1 MLELFD
7 YYRSSASYRIRIAL
21 LYKGLDCQL
30 TQVHLVEDGGQHL
43 LEDFTQKNSQ
53 QLIPLLRDGENYI
66 NQSMAMLEYLEEKFP
81 DRPLLPKYSL
91 KKAQVRAFAMEV
103 ACEIHPLNNL
113 RVLKY
118 IKNDFA
124 LSDKEKMQWY
134 FHWLHKG
141 FTSLTAKL
149 GDGPFCFGETPTFA
163 DLFLIPQIYNA
174 CRFEFDMSPFPE
186 LLAINDHCLKQE
198 YFIKASPE
206 ERLKDLVDSQPY
218 AG

>member
-1 MLELFD
+1 M
-7 YYRSSASYRIRIAL
+7 
-21 LYKGLDCQL
+21 

-53 QLIPLLRDGENYI
+53 QLVPLLRDGENYI
-66 NQSMAMLEYLEEKFP
+66 NQSMAILEYLEEKFP
-81 DRPLLPKYSL
+81 DRPLLPKDPL
-91 KKAQVRAFAMEV
+91 KRAQVRAFAMEV

-124 LSDKEKMQWY
+124 LSDKDKMQWY

-149 GDGPFCFGETPTFA
+149 GMAHFALGKPLLLRTSSSYHRSTMPTA
-163 DLFLIPQIYNA
+163 LN
-174 CRFEFDMSPFPE
+174 ST
-186 LLAINDHCLKQE
+186 
-198 YFIKASPE
+198 
-206 ERLKDLVDSQPY
+206 
-218 AG
+218 